1 MIGKLSILLALIL
14 VGVLGFG
21 STVSAGPD
29 PYYSDF
35 DAAMAAAKEK
45 NMDVLIKFYTDWCHW
60 CHTIDT
66 VVLVQDQAKEFF
78 TREMLMVRVNAEVDT
93 LLAQKYAISG
103 YPTLVLVHPDGAEV
117 DRIVGYMPIAPFL
130 QQLRDYENGIGTL
143 DDLLAKAKTSEDREL
158 FFKIADKFKYRGGAD
173 DARAWFTK
181 IVETGSGTDSL
192 SGEARMSLADM
203 IRRAKDYDAALARFK
218 KIESDFGS
226 GRFAETAAIWQ
237 AICFRQMGD
246 TAQAISGFE
255 RYVTAYPKAEDVDY
269 AQKQIEKLKNP
280 PAEDGKS

>member
-1 MIGKLSILLALIL
+1 MIRKLSTVLAVAL
-14 VGVLGFG
+14 VAVLGLG
-21 STVSAGPD
+21 LSVTAQDD

-78 TREMLMVRVNAEVDT
+78 TNEMLLVRVNAEVDT
-93 LLAQKYAISG
+93 MLAQKYAISG
-103 YPTLVLVHPDGAEV
+103 YPTLVLVHPDGAEI
-117 DRIVGYMPIAPFL
+117 DRVVGYMPIAPFL
-130 QQLRDYENGIGTL
+130 KQLKDYENGIGTL
-143 DDLLAKAKTSEDREL
+143 DDLLNKAKTSEDREL
-158 FFKIADKFKYRGGAD
+158 FMEIADKYKYRGGPD
-173 DARAWFTK
+173 DAKVWFTK
-181 IVETGSGTDSL
+181 VVESGPGTDSL

-203 IRRAKDYDAALARFK
+203 IRRAKDYETALANFK
-218 KIESDFGS
+218 AIESDFGT
-226 GRFAETAAIWQ
+226 GMFAENASIWQ
-237 AICFRQMGD
+237 AIVYRQMGD

-255 RYVTAYPKAEDVDY
+255 RFIKTYPNAEDVEY

-280 PAEDGKS
+280 TATEGKS